1 LVEEY
6 NGYLEIEK
14 IVVLEES
21 NSILIPGLLNSWVFH
36 LQTHTI

>member
-1 LVEEY
+1 LVQEY

-21 NSILIPGLLNSWVFH
+21 NSIPIPGLLNS
-36 LQTHTI
+36 